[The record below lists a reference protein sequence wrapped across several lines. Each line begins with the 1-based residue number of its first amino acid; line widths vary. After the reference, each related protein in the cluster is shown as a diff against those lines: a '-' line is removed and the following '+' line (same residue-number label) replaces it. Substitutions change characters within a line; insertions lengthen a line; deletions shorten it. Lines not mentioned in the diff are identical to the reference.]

1 MPLTELSTVVVPV
14 ADQDAAL
21 AFWND
26 LGFETRID
34 RPFGDG
40 GRWIEVAPPGAQ
52 TSLALVPRGRAPR
65 PAPR

>member
-1 MPLTELSTVVVPV
+1 MSAAITHIGTVLVPV
-14 ADQDAAL
+14 AVQDAAL

-34 RPFGDG
+34 GAFGDG

-52 TSLALVPRGRAPR
+52 TSLALVPRAAGARA
-65 PAPR
+65 